1 MNKNIIVFGG
11 AGYIGSH
18 ACKALKLAGYNPIVF
33 DNLATGHEWAI
44 QWGDF
49 FKGDINNINN
59 IEEAFKKYEPIAVMH
74 FAAASLVGESVNEP
88 LKYYQNNVSG
98 TINILHMMK
107 KYNVKYIVFSSTA
120 AVYGEP
126 EVTPIKE
133 DLPQMPINPYGRSKL
148 MIEHILDDVQ
158 KAHGIQSVRF
168 RYFNAAGADLDGTIG
183 EAHEPETHLIPRVL
197 MAAAKDEDHIKLFGT
212 DYPTEDGTA
221 VRDYIHVTDLIDAHI
236 LGLQYLENGGDTTVF
251 NLGTSHGF
259 SVAEIINA
267 TKRAT
272 NHEIKVVETPRR
284 AGDPAI
290 LIADN
295 KKAKDILG
303 WELKHSDI
311 DTVLRSAWAWYQ
323 KWRVFE
329 K

>member
-49 FKGDINNINN
+49 FKGDINNIKN